1 MNAAPVAMCM
11 TRHLDVMG
19 AQEKVDPVTT
29 CMTRHKAIPITA
41 YIPAQPLK
49 TFPKTG
55 FVRYAANLKAN
66 LKKKRNPFAPD
77 L

>member
-1 MNAAPVAMCM
+1 
-11 TRHLDVMG
+11 
-19 AQEKVDPVTT
+19 
-29 CMTRHKAIPITA
+29 
-41 YIPAQPLK
+41 LK